1 MRAMSPRLATL
12 FAAGVIAFAAIT
24 TLVGVATGAPLDF
37 LIADAVTG
45 MAFVVAGYAAAR
57 LRPASPA
64 GPILLACGV
73 LWYIGSYSPS
83 GQPLVMYIGFA
94 FERYYDL
101 VLGALLL
108 FLSSRVQRVEPR
120 WLVVGFAA
128 AFAFRSF
135 GRLFMFD
142 LPTMGCAECPANPF
156 AFLADPPAWET
167 VEIVGSY
174 AIATFAAAVG
184 VVVVVRLL
192 TAGPVLKRARGWILA
207 AGILAMGAATFDAF
221 EYGYTTANH
230 TQALFELEGVGDWLF
245 SWGLFAARVLVPLAI
260 LVAILRMRAAPGLL
274 GGFAAGLDQA
284 GGSTAG
290 DALRRALG
298 DPSLAL
304 LRPTADGGWL
314 SEDGAVAA
322 LPAPGEP
329 RSVTLVGEPDQP
341 VAALVHDPALLD
353 QPELVAAVTRVL
365 RLALENERLHSE
377 LEAQLRLVIESRTRI
392 VSATEE
398 ERRRLERDLH
408 DGAQQRLVAVML
420 ALQQAGEAVATADV
434 SPVVGERLEAATA
447 ELNDAIRE
455 LRELARGIHP
465 AILEEEGLGAAVS
478 GLARRAGLP
487 VTVHAQL
494 DGRLPAVVES
504 TAYFTIA
511 EALTNAQRHA
521 GATQAEVHL
530 VHTDGHLDL
539 RVADDGAGGADP
551 SRGTGLRGLA
561 DRVSALGGEFEVVSL
576 PTGGTTV
583 HASIPV
589 P

>member
-1 MRAMSPRLATL
+1 MSRRGGAL
-12 FAAGVIAFAAIT
+12 FAAGVVGFAVVT
-24 TLVGVATGAPLDF
+24 TIVGVLSGAPLDF
-37 LIADAVTG
+37 LIADLVTG
-45 MAFVVAGYAAAR
+45 MAFVVAGYAAIR

-64 GPILLACGV
+64 GPMLLACAV
-73 LWYIGSYSPS
+73 LWWVGSYSPS
-83 GQPLVMYIGFA
+83 GQPVVMYIGFA

-108 FLSSRVQRVEPR
+108 ILSSRSQRLEPR
-120 WLVVGFAA
+120 WLIIGFAA

-135 GRLFMFD
+135 GRLFFFDPATMF
-142 LPTMGCAECPANPF
+142 GCAECHPNPF
-156 AFLADPPAWET
+156 AFWPNLAAWEAT
-167 VEIVGSY
+167 EIIGSY
-174 AIATFAAAVG
+174 AIAAFAAAIG
-184 VVVVVRLL
+184 VVVVARLL
-192 TAGPVLKRARGWILA
+192 NAGPVIKRARGWILV
-207 AGILAMGAATFDAF
+207 AGVLAMGAATFDAF
-221 EYGYTTANH
+221 EYGYSTANQ
-230 TQALFELEGVGDWLF
+230 TQGLFELEGVAAWLF

-260 LVAILRMRAAPGLL
+260 LVAILRMRAAPGPL
-274 GGFAAGLDQA
+274 GGFAAGLDQP
-284 GGSTAG
+284 GGSSTG

-298 DPSLAL
+298 DPSLQL
-304 LRPTADGGWL
+304 LRPAVDGGWVA
-314 SEDGAVAA
+314 EDGTAA
-322 LPAPGEP
+322 ELPAVGQA
-329 RSVTLVGEPDQP
+329 RSVTLVGDTDHP

-365 RLALENERLHSE
+365 RLALENERLQSE
-377 LEAQLRLVIESRTRI
+377 LQDQLQLVTESRTRI

-420 ALQQAGEAVATADV
+420 ALQQAREAVGAADD
-434 SPVVGERLEAATA
+434 PAVGQRLDAAAA

-487 VTVHAQL
+487 VEVHAAL
-494 DGRLPAVVES
+494 DGRLPPLVES

-521 GATQAEVHL
+521 NATQAEIHL
-530 VHTDGHLDL
+530 AHADGRLDL
-539 RVADDGAGGADP
+539 RVIDDGAGGADP
-551 SRGTGLRGLA
+551 ARGTGLRGLA
-561 DRVSALGGEFEVVSL
+561 DRVSALGGEFEVTS
-576 PTGGTTV
+576 TSAGGTTV

-589 P
+589 T

>member
-1 MRAMSPRLATL
+1 MRAMSRRGGAL
-12 FAAGVIAFAAIT
+12 FAAGVIGFAVVT
-24 TLVGVATGAPLDF
+24 TLVGVASGAPLDF
-37 LIADAVTG
+37 LIADLVTG
-45 MAFVVAGYAAAR
+45 MAFVVAGYAAIR

-64 GPILLACGV
+64 GPMLMACAV
-73 LWYIGSYSPS
+73 LWWVGSYSPS
-83 GQPLVMYIGFA
+83 GQPVVMYIGFA

-108 FLSSRVQRVEPR
+108 ILSSRSQRLEPR
-120 WLVVGFAA
+120 WLIIGFAA

-135 GRLFMFD
+135 GRLFFFD
-142 LPTMGCAECPANPF
+142 LPTLGCAECPPNPF
-156 AFLADPPAWET
+156 AVWANVEAWEA

-174 AIATFAAAVG
+174 AIAAFAAAVG

-192 TAGPVLKRARGWILA
+192 SAGPVIKRARGWILA

-230 TQALFELEGVGDWLF
+230 TQGLFELEGVADWLF

-260 LVAILRMRAAPGLL
+260 LVAILRMRAAPGPL
-274 GGFAAGLDQA
+274 GGFAAGLDQP
-284 GGSTAG
+284 GGSSAG

-298 DPSLAL
+298 DPSLQL
-304 LRPTADGGWL
+304 LRPAADGGWVA
-314 SEDGAVAA
+314 EDGTVAA
-322 LPAPGEP
+322 LPAPGQA
-329 RSVTLVGEPDQP
+329 RSVTLVGDANHP
-341 VAALVHDPALLD
+341 VAALIHDPALLD

-365 RLALENERLHSE
+365 RLALENERLQSE
-377 LEAQLRLVIESRTRI
+377 LQDQLRLVTDSRTRI

-420 ALQQAGEAVATADV
+420 ALQEAREAVGVADD
-434 SPVVGERLEAATA
+434 PAVGERLDAAAA

-487 VTVHAQL
+487 VEVHAAL
-494 DGRLPAVVES
+494 DGRLPPLVES

-521 GATQAEVHL
+521 NATQAEIHL
-530 VHTDGHLDL
+530 AHADGRLDL
-539 RVADDGAGGADP
+539 RVIDDGTGGADP
-551 SRGTGLRGLA
+551 GRGTGLRGLA
-561 DRVSALGGEFEVVSL
+561 DRVSALGGEFEVTS
-576 PTGGTTV
+576 TSAGGTTV

-589 P
+589 T

>member
-1 MRAMSPRLATL
+1 MSPRTAT
-12 FAAGVIAFAAIT
+12 FVAAGVIGFAAVT
-24 TLVGVATGAPLDF
+24 TLVGVVSGAPLDF
-37 LIADAVTG
+37 LIADLVTG
-45 MAFVVAGYAAAR
+45 LTFVAAGYAAAR

-64 GPILLACGV
+64 GPMLLACAV
-73 LWYIGSYSPS
+73 LWWVGSYSPS
-83 GQPLVMYIGFA
+83 GQPVVMYIGFA

-101 VLGALLL
+101 VLAALLL
-108 FLSSRVQRVEPR
+108 ILSSGRQRLDPR
-120 WLVVGFAA
+120 WMVIGLGA

-142 LPTMGCAECPANPF
+142 LPTFGCAECPSNPF
-156 AFLADPPAWET
+156 AFWADFSRWQS

-174 AIATFAAAVG
+174 GIAAFAAAVG
-184 VVVVVRLL
+184 VVVVARLSS
-192 TAGPVLKRARGWILA
+192 AGPVLRRARWPILV

-221 EYGYTTANH
+221 EYGYTTANG
-230 TQALFELEGVGDWLF
+230 TDSLFQLEDAADWLF
-245 SWGLFAARVLVPLAI
+245 SWGLFAARVLVPIAI
-260 LVAILRMRAAPGLL
+260 LVAILRMRATPGPL
-274 GGFAAGLDQA
+274 GGFAAGLDQP
-284 GGSTAG
+284 GGTTAG

-304 LRPTADGGWL
+304 LRPAADGSGWL
-314 SEDGAVAA
+314 AEDGTGA
-322 LPAPGEP
+322 LLPEP
-329 RSVTLVGEPDQP
+329 EESRSVTLVGEPDQP
-341 VAALVHDPALLD
+341 AAALVHDPALLD
-353 QPELVAAVTRVL
+353 QPELVAAVVRVL
-365 RLALENERLHSE
+365 RLALENERLQSE
-377 LEAQLRLVIESRTRI
+377 LADQLQLVTESRTRI

-420 ALQQAGEAVATADV
+420 ELQQAREAAGGDAA
-434 SPVVGERLEAATA
+434 VGARLDAATA

-465 AILEEEGLGAAVS
+465 AILEEEGLGPAVS

-487 VTVHAQL
+487 VTVHAEL
-494 DGRLPAVVES
+494 DGRLPPLVES

-521 GATQAEVHL
+521 NASQAEIHL
-530 VHTDGHLDL
+530 AHGDSHLDL
-539 RVADDGAGGADP
+539 RVTDNGTGGADP
-551 SRGTGLRGLA
+551 ARGTGLRGLA
-561 DRVSALGGEFEVVSL
+561 DRVSALGGEFEVVST